1 MAAGEETIM
10 IYELQYDLDSQI
22 EVNSFV
28 NGDYKEMSNPKAKYY
43 MGENKNAFAKGL
55 EELEIMKDFRKWLQ

>member
-1 MAAGEETIM
+1 M

-28 NGDYKEMSNPKAKYY
+28 NEDYKEMSNPKAKYY
-43 MGENKNAFAKGL
+43 MGEYKNAFAKRL
-55 EELEIMKDFRKWLQ
+55 KEPEIMKDFRKWLQ